1 MRCRPEIL
9 TRRATVITSRRLT
22 GPAAALAALLFACPT
37 VEAGPPTET
46 LRVVLAQA
54 NAVLVAPVTKD
65 RPAERFTEVQ
75 RLFNGVFEFRG
86 AAAVALGPEWAAR
99 TSTEQD
105 EFVRLFADILGR
117 SFVHAVASVTHRD
130 AAVSIRYRGEAAD
143 GEAAMVRTAVAGK
156 GGDDMPL
163 DYEMIQRGERWM
175 VRDVLIGGVSLV
187 ANYRAQF
194 HRIIRD
200 SSYPGLVARMK
211 AKAAEWSR
219 VSAVDPEAGANDT
232 SPAALP
238 GGGGADAPDVRDRGR
253 TM

>member
-1 MRCRPEIL
+1 ML
-9 TRRATVITSRRLT
+9 TRRATVITGHRLT
-22 GPAAALAALLFACPT
+22 GPVAALAALLFACPT

-54 NAVLVAPVTKD
+54 NAVLVAPLTKD
-65 RPAERFTEVQ
+65 RPAQRFTEVQ

-143 GEAAMVRTAVAGK
+143 GEAAMVRTAVAG
-156 GGDDMPL
+156 
-163 DYEMIQRGERWM
+163 
-175 VRDVLIGGVSLV
+175 
-187 ANYRAQF
+187 
-194 HRIIRD
+194 
-200 SSYPGLVARMK
+200 
-211 AKAAEWSR
+211 
-219 VSAVDPEAGANDT
+219 
-232 SPAALP
+232 
-238 GGGGADAPDVRDRGR
+238 
-253 TM
+253 